1 MSIRTA
7 AQRKADLLES
17 LNQEVDAWVTSA
29 SAVGDAYLIPLSYIW
44 NGSRLIFSTLETS
57 TTTRNLRRA
66 GRVRV
71 ALPSARDVVLIDGP
85 VSFLA
90 HEASADSPD
99 AEEFAR
105 RLNWDPRNEPQQYVF
120 FFVTP
125 QRIQAWRNVEELTGR
140 QVMKNGIW
148 QGGDGAHE

>member
-17 LNQEVDAWVTSA
+17 LYQEKDAWVSSA
-29 SAVGDAYLIPLSYIW
+29 SANGDAYLIPLSYIW
-44 NGSRLIFSTLETS
+44 DGSRLIFATLEKS

-66 GRVRV
+66 GRTRV
-71 ALPSARDVVLIDGP
+71 ALPSARDVVIIDGL

-90 HEASADSPD
+90 SEAATDSPD
-99 AEEFAR
+99 AEEFAT
-105 RLNWDPRNEPQQYVF
+105 RLNWDPRDEPEPYVF

-125 QRIQAWRNVEELTGR
+125 ERIQAWRNVAELTGR
-140 QVMKNGIW
+140 QVMKNGVW
-148 QGGDGAHE
+148 QDDAGE